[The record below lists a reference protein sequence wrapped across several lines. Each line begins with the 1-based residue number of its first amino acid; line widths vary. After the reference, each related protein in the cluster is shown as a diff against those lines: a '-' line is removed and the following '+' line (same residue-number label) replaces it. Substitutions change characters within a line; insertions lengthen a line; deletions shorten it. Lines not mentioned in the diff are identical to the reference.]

1 MQIEPE
7 VITKHTELINSTNIE
22 RIVTGRDAALTKI
35 EQVIQQLIAISQLTA
50 DIGGGNAA
58 DWAMKQGHRYDC
70 WLMEK
75 PEKAMPAIARNID
88 RSLWRDL
95 MLKSGMLSL
104 MDAQARDQWHQNLED
119 GALPTISEANILSTF
134 EQLYQSKA
142 EVFERGIINVFKGL
156 SWDYKTNSP
165 CFFGKKII
173 INNLVTHNRWG
184 FSLTW
189 GYKRDQLAD
198 LERMLYLLDGK
209 AIPDN
214 RGDISINL
222 MNHIRENRGKDVYE
236 DMYFSIRYFQKGTAH
251 LKFKR
256 PELVEKMNDIIAKH
270 YPRMLA
276 REECAPYSF
285 RLPDWGRL
293 KASTMK

>member
-1 MQIEPE
+1 MEFFAMQTEPE
-7 VITKHTELINSTNIE
+7 VITEHTELINSTNIE
-22 RIVTGRDAALTKI
+22 RIVTGRDTALVQI
-35 EQVIQQLIAISQLTA
+35 EQLIQQLSTISQLTA
-50 DIGGGNAA
+50 GIGGGNAS
-58 DWAMKQGHRYDC
+58 DWAMKLGHRYDC

-75 PEKAMPAIARNID
+75 TDKAMPVITRNID

-104 MDAQARDQWHQNLED
+104 MDAQARTQWYQNLED
-119 GALPTISEANILSTF
+119 GDLPAISEANILSTF
-134 EQLYQSKA
+134 EQLHQSKA
-142 EVFERGIINVFKGL
+142 EVFERGIINVFKAL
-156 SWDYKTNSP
+156 SWNYKTNNP

-189 GYKRDQLAD
+189 GFRRDQLAD

-222 MNHIRENRGKDVYE
+222 MNHIRDNPAKDVY
-236 DMYFSIRYFQKGTAH
+236 DDAYFSIHYFQKGTAH
-251 LKFKR
+251 LTFKR

-270 YPRMLA
+270 YPNQLSR
-276 REECAPYSF
+276 
-285 RLPDWGRL
+285 
-293 KASTMK
+293 

>member
-1 MQIEPE
+1 MEFFAMQTKPE
-7 VITKHTELINSTNIE
+7 VITEHTELINSTNIK
-22 RIVTGRDAALTKI
+22 RIVTGRDAALAKI

-75 PEKAMPAIARNID
+75 PEKAMPAITRNID
-88 RSLWRDL
+88 RSLWREL

-119 GALPTISEANILSTF
+119 GDLPAISEANILSTF
-134 EQLYQSKA
+134 EQLHQSKT

-222 MNHIRENRGKDVYE
+222 MNHIRENPGKDVYE
-236 DMYFSIRYFQKGTAH
+236 DMYFSIRYFQRGTAH

-256 PELVEKMNDIIAKH
+256 PELVEKMNDIIARH
-270 YPRMLA
+270 YPGMLA

-285 RLPDWGRL
+285 RLHD
-293 KASTMK
+293 